1 MRTTLDLP
9 EELLSEA
16 MKITSTGTK
25 TGVIILA
32 LRELIRKSKITDLK
46 KYRGKIDLDID
57 LEDLRATRS
66 LHTELP
72 EEDREWLNAEPVGKE
87 IW

>member
-1 MRTTLDLP
+1 MKTTLDLP
-9 EELLSEA
+9 EELLDEA
-16 MKITSTGTK
+16 MKVTGSGTK
-25 TGVIILA
+25 AGVIILA

-46 KYRGKIDLDID
+46 KYRGKVDLDID
-57 LEDLRATRS
+57 LKDLRATRS
-66 LHTELP
+66 LHTELT

>member
-32 LRELIRKSKITDLK
+32 LRELIRKSKISDLK

-57 LEDLRATRS
+57 MDELRNR
-66 LHTELP
+66 
-72 EEDREWLNAEPVGKE
+72 R
-87 IW
+87 